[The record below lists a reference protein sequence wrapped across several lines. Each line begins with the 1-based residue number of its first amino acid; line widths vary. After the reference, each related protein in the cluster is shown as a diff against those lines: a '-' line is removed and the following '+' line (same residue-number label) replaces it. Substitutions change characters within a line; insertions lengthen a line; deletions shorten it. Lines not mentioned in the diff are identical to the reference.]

1 MRVENISVGPA
12 VLEVVLGG
20 SGDTV
25 ILLPYA
31 GGDVAQFDRF
41 APVLHEAGFQTVAIN
56 PRGVSESI
64 GPLEIQSL
72 HDLAAEVRSNSAL
85 QSLHDLA
92 ADVAGVISALGPATV
107 HVLGASFGTRIARCL
122 AADRPDLVRTVI
134 LVGAVGLVTS
144 NDPEA
149 VDRSPHSLPDRCVG
163 RRVGGGG
170 SACVLLSYVGL
181 EHRAAVQNLAR
192 RPRRADCCVPGNTSR
207 GVVGRRSGPDAG
219 GPGSRRSG
227 CTSQRARPARPA
239 RRQGQRG

>member
-64 GPLEIQSL
+64 GPLE
-72 HDLAAEVRSNSAL
+72 V

-149 VDRSPHSLPDRCVG
+149 VAAARTDSCVG

-207 GVVGRRSGPDAG
+207 GVVGRRAGPDAG

>member
-64 GPLEIQSL
+64 GPLE
-72 HDLAAEVRSNSAL
+72 V

-92 ADVAGVISALGPATV
+92 ADVAGVISAPCSMRL
-107 HVLGASFGTRIARCL
+107 ASKL
-122 AADRPDLVRTVI
+122 L
-134 LVGAVGLVTS
+134 
-144 NDPEA
+144 
-149 VDRSPHSLPDRCVG
+149 RSIR
-163 RRVGGGG
+163 
-170 SACVLLSYVGL
+170 
-181 EHRAAVQNLAR
+181 E
-192 RPRRADCCVPGNTSR
+192 
-207 GVVGRRSGPDAG
+207 
-219 GPGSRRSG
+219 G
-227 CTSQRARPARPA
+227 CRKA
-239 RRQGQRG
+239 